1 MRISLTSIALLAC
14 LTAFPAFA
22 LPLAP
27 MPDRAGLLGVS
38 PVAGGCGAGYRRTLS
53 GHCTPDVY
61 PHHEHRCQPGMH
73 AVRATSAS
81 GYRCVFDR

>member
-1 MRISLTSIALLAC
+1 MRISLASVAILVS
-14 LTAFPAFA
+14 LTAFPALA

-27 MPDRAGLLGVS
+27 IPDRAGLLPIS
-38 PVAGGCGAGYRRTLS
+38 PVAGECGAGYRRTLS
-53 GHCTPDVY
+53 GHCAPDVY

>member
-1 MRISLTSIALLAC
+1 MRISLASFTILAG
-14 LTAFPAFA
+14 LTTFPAFA

-27 MPDRAGLLGVS
+27 IPDRTSLLGFS

-53 GHCTPDVY
+53 GHCAPDVY

-81 GYRCVFDR
+81 GYRCVFDH